1 MAVISNSDLSTLRDT
16 LNTILNGTGVGGGY
30 NQSHSVQ
37 ANPAAGDLIDDVYQD
52 SLFSAA
58 AKVTNYYNITNPLTA
73 VNAGDIIDD
82 NQYYNHASSLNSD
95 LDTRFNNPWDYSS
108 TWDMTTANETSST
121 VSDWNGSKDTITRI
135 TFNDEAT
142 MNAWF
147 SAGGEIRISMSHND
161 TTNNQQGTSWEQLT
175 TEMGTYRI
183 SLRDTDTTTVADSVR
198 KKYSDLTT
206 SYAEIKREYA
216 DDGDYS
222 SNYASIEAYKNG
234 ADIYVKVILNDA
246 HVARS
251 GSGSGYGGAWS
262 WTGADQ
268 VPGTSTVTVSSL
280 KLSNASGSVN
290 VSNPSFTVTDN
301 L

>member
-16 LNTILNGTGVGGGY
+16 LNTILNGTGVHGGY

-37 ANPAAGDLIDDVYQD
+37 ANPAAGDLIDDAYQD

-58 AKVTNYYNITNPLTA
+58 AKVTNYYNISNPLTA
-73 VNAGDIIDD
+73 VNAGDIVDD
-82 NQYYNHASSLNSD
+82 NQYFNHASTLNSD
-95 LDTRFNNPWDYSS
+95 LDTRFNNPWTYSS
-108 TWDMTTANETSST
+108 GWDMTTATETTET
-121 VSDWNGSKDTITRI
+121 VSNWNGSKDTQTRI

-161 TTNNQQGTSWEQLT
+161 TSNDQQGTSWEQLT

-183 SLRDTDTTTVADSVR
+183 SVRPTDTTTVEDSTR

-206 SYAEIKREYA
+206 SFVEIKKEYA
-216 DDGDYS
+216 DDSDYS
-222 SNYASIEAYKNG
+222 SNYACIEAYKDG
-234 ADIYVKVILNDA
+234 ADIYVKIKLVDA
-246 HVARS
+246 HVAAS
-251 GSGSGYGGAWS
+251 GSGSGYGGPWS
-262 WTGADQ
+262 WTGADT
-268 VPGTSTVTVSSL
+268 VPGTSTVNVSSL
-280 KLSNASGSVN
+280 KLSNSSGSVN
-290 VSNPSFTVTDN
+290 IANPSFTVIDS

>member
-16 LNTILNGTGVGGGY
+16 LNTILNGTGVHGGY

-37 ANPAAGDLIDDVYQD
+37 ANPAAGDLIDDAYQD

-58 AKVTNYYNITNPLTA
+58 AKVTNYYNISNPLTA
-73 VNAGDIIDD
+73 VNAGDIVDD
-82 NQYYNHASSLNSD
+82 NQYFNHASTLNSD
-95 LDTRFNNPWDYSS
+95 LDTRFNNPWTYSS
-108 TWDMTTANETSST
+108 GWDMTTATETTET
-121 VSDWNGSKDTITRI
+121 VSNWNGSKDTQTRI

-161 TTNNQQGTSWEQLT
+161 TSNDQQGTSWEQLT

-183 SLRDTDTTTVADSVR
+183 SVRPTDTTTVEDSTR

-206 SYAEIKREYA
+206 SFTEIKKEYA
-216 DDGDYS
+216 DDSDYS
-222 SNYASIEAYKNG
+222 SNYACIEAYKDG
-234 ADIYVKVILNDA
+234 ADIYVKIKLIDA
-246 HVARS
+246 HVAAS
-251 GSGSGYGGAWS
+251 GSGSGYGGPWS
-262 WTGADQ
+262 WTGTDT
-268 VPGTSTVTVSSL
+268 VPGTSTVNVSSL
-280 KLSNASGSVN
+280 KLSNSSGSVN
-290 VSNPSFTVTDN
+290 IANPSFTVIDS